1 MKKAKTQNETP
12 RMGRHRLFAAASMLV
27 IAAILLTGATFAWL
41 TLSLA
46 PEVTGISTQI
56 GANGSLEIALLN
68 AETRGDLSKI
78 RTSVGSSLANNKT
91 ANNSWGNLVD
101 VNAEEYGLSAITLM
115 PARLNIE
122 ANPSGGYSVADNYLL
137 VPTYGYDGRIT
148 HLSGDTYG
156 MTYGENGFM
165 GSLTAP
171 DFGVRGIGTSSA
183 LSVQGSALVMA
194 KTNVITYTNSAKNA
208 AVSALTKNADDLFNL
223 VIAHN
228 TDSNKQFTNDDKA
241 VLTAMLGDLGTAY
254 TYVDLALRQGILAHA
269 AANIGDEDL
278 FNQAR
283 TMILDTSKDLSA
295 LLADQSEAMDF
306 EIPETLQTWVNEAAA
321 LKNSL
326 NEANTKNTEL
336 NDGSYTWAELRTV
349 MNSLMNLDKI
359 YIGENLFGN
368 MSADDFAALLGSTF
382 EMTLA
387 PGSGIFADL
396 ADFTG
401 NYSTWINAMG
411 SKVEVATL
419 SAVDPAYL
427 TALSNSLSDL
437 TAASGSNATEIKLSQ
452 LYGYALDLA
461 FRCNAPLS
469 DLLLQT
475 GAISRISNEESGAST
490 MGAGSYMEFSTD
502 DDHFTPEQMITLMD
516 AVRVAFLDDMGNVMG
531 IAKLNTSNR
540 TIVSGVITAPLY
552 LYDFTVEYDEESNGN
567 ILVMGERRSKDD
579 NAITALDQNVAKAV
593 TTLVWL
599 DGDIVDNTMVSAEAE
614 ASLTGIL
621 NLQFASSANLIP
633 AENGDLQLLTPKK
646 SDLNALIAEHQ
657 ATYDAGQGMYTTT
670 SWTPFA
676 DAFEHATN
684 VYLDANA
691 NEAEVLAAATRLYK
705 AQDALEQV
713 SLQLLKDKIDAI
725 RGMMGQT
732 DDLACLVLED
742 AENKRVYTV
751 KGSYTDEQFESK
763 IGTINRVDYTN
774 NLKDNGNGVM
784 SPVYTDESW
793 SKLADAL
800 YDAEAVY
807 NHNTYTD
814 YVVMDQAISALQ
826 EAFDTL
832 VRNLYFEAFE
842 YQDELYYFAV
852 TDDSDTYGKWYDSEH
867 NRIVSD
873 LTILKLDANATLAK
887 IAKIEG
893 VEDKISMNHGYL
905 SPSINILYTE
915 YPALRN
921 EEIIGIHWNTDG
933 PFVQT
938 AHASY
943 KAYLQFLVDLANT
956 YGYGSNPIPTRAKSV
971 IRQTNP
977 SRADVDTAMK
987 EMERYCQIAA
997 VVAEAVSEDHA
1008 QCNEIIDADL
1018 LLRQNTITT
1027 EQAQLAI
1034 DGLNQHLTAHVIIED
1049 MTQAQYDALAE
1060 KTAKLIAIVGEADET
1075 VVAANDLMARYNAYL
1090 ADAENNACP
1099 TSFDATE
1106 IYLAVITKIYDSCM
1120 TLEEYRILYV
1130 ATAYLTSV
1138 LGEDAAA
1145 DEAIIAANAKL
1156 AEYEAYLENIDTGE
1170 VPLADDAL
1178 LPAVNAKLVEN
1189 GKTAVNAVMTND
1201 EKVLLTLALNY
1212 AMSIPLPTPEEGD
1225 ELGETET
1232 EATTEAVTEAVTEP
1246 ETEAETYLPGT
1257 GTDLVEPDPEYW
1269 TKVTNAMAQAQ
1280 DMLSRDYVGD
1290 GEYADVMAVLNDLL
1304 ESAGRTPVTSLWTED
1319 QRMVLVLAVNAA
1331 KDIEGYENLE
1341 IRFTVEAIEGLL
1353 NRFYYVTDAEAIDAL
1368 NAINTQFASLNMKQF
1383 TIANSVP
1390 RYIAVG
1396 SEIFEVVNGV
1406 DYGKLFLPDD
1416 VADITGVTT
1425 LKAVLLTRSG
1435 IIFTVEKSVTVYA
1448 PADNTEILLPN
1459 TAPAGG
1465 EMIYTEFE
1473 VETDA
1478 EGNEVLDEDGNPVTV
1493 PVGDPIWNGAMSIG
1507 ASADLKV
1514 KLNQSYYEVEVQAEE
1529 PAEGEDPADPETQ
1542 QVFYTT
1548 GEKISTY
1555 SWSSGNSNVATVS
1568 VSDGVCTVKAVAAGR
1583 VTISVTVTTDMGNSY
1598 TTSYT
1603 ITVTNP

>member
-1 MKKAKTQNETP
+1 MKKAQTKSEMP
-12 RMGRHRLFAAASMLV
+12 RTGRQKLFAAASMLV

-91 ANNSWGNLVD
+91 ANNTWGNLVD

-156 MTYGENGFM
+156 MIYNGTAFA
-165 GSLTAP
+165 GSLNAP

-194 KTNVITYTNSAKNA
+194 RTNIITYTNSAKNA
-208 AVSALTKNADDLFNL
+208 AISALNKNADDLLNL
-223 VIAHN
+223 VIAHK
-228 TDSNKQFTNDDKA
+228 TDGNKQFNDDDKA
-241 VLTAMLGDLGTAY
+241 VLTAMLTDLGTAY

-269 AANIGDEDL
+269 AANIGDEAL

-283 TMILDTSKDLSA
+283 TMILDTNKDLST
-295 LLADQSEAMDF
+295 LLSDQSEAMNF
-306 EIPETLQTWVNEAAA
+306 EIPETLQTWINEAEK

-326 NEANTKNTEL
+326 NKANTLNTDM
-336 NDGSYTWAELRTV
+336 NDGSYSWKEISDV
-349 MNSLMNLDKI
+349 MNTLMDLKKVYVNETLFDSMTMDDFTSLM
-359 YIGENLFGN
+359 GT
-368 MSADDFAALLGSTF
+368 TF

-411 SKVEVATL
+411 SKIEVATL

-437 TAASGSNATEIKLSQ
+437 TAASGSNESEIKLSD

-552 LYDFTVEYDEESNGN
+552 LYNFTVEYDEESDGN

-614 ASLTGIL
+614 ASLTGVL

-633 AENGDLQLLTPKK
+633 AENSDLQHLTPKK
-646 SDLNALIAEHQ
+646 SDLNDMIAEYKP
-657 ATYDAGQGMYTTT
+657 TYDAGQGMYTTAT
-670 SWTPFA
+670 WTPFA
-676 DAFEHATN
+676 AAYDHATN

-691 NEAEVLAAATRLYK
+691 NEAEVLSAATRLYK
-705 AQDALEQV
+705 AYKDLEKV
-713 SLQLLKDKIDAI
+713 SLQLLKDEIDKI
-725 RGMMGQT
+725 RTLMGET
-732 DDLACLVLED
+732 EDLACLVLED
-742 AENKRVYTV
+742 AENGRVYTV
-751 KGSYTDEQFESK
+751 KGSYTDEQFENK
-763 IGTINRVDYTN
+763 LGVINRVDYN
-774 NLKDNGNGVM
+774 KNLKDNGNGVM
-784 SPVYTDESW
+784 SPIYTDESW

-800 YDAEAVY
+800 YEAEAVY
-807 NHNTYTD
+807 NHNMYTD
-814 YVVMDQAISALQ
+814 VPVMDQAISALQ
-826 EAFDTL
+826 DAFDTL

-852 TDDSDTYGKWYDSEH
+852 TDDTDTYGKWYDSNH

-873 LTILKLDANATLAK
+873 LMILKLDANAALAK

-893 VEDKISMNHGYL
+893 IEDKISMNHGYL
-905 SPSINILYTE
+905 SPSIQILYTE

-921 EEIIGIHWNTDG
+921 EEIIGIQWGTDG

-943 KAYLQFLVDLANT
+943 KAYLQFLVDLADA
-956 YGYGSNPIPTRAKSV
+956 YGYGDNPIPTSAKSV
-971 IRQTNP
+971 IRKTNP
-977 SRADVDTAMK
+977 SRVDVDTAMK
-987 EMERYCQIAA
+987 EMERYCQIVTVA
-997 VVAEAVSEDHA
+997 AEAVAEGHSR
-1008 QCNEIIDADL
+1008 CNVMSGVVL
-1018 LLRQNTITT
+1018 LLRQNTITA

-1034 DGLNQHLTAHVIIED
+1034 DTLNAHLTAHVIIED
-1049 MTQAQYDALAE
+1049 MTQAQYDALAAA
-1060 KTAKLIAIVGEADET
+1060 TAELTAIVGEADET
-1075 VVAANDLMARYNAYL
+1075 VVAANELMARYDAHL
-1090 ADAENNACP
+1090 ADEENNACP
-1099 TSFDATE
+1099 TAFDAME
-1106 IYLAVITKIYDSCM
+1106 ILADVNAKISDSYM
-1120 TLEEYRILYV
+1120 NFEDYKILYA
-1130 ATAYLTSV
+1130 ATSYLTSV
-1138 LGEDAAA
+1138 LGEDAET
-1145 DEAIIAANAKL
+1145 DETIIAATAKL
-1156 AEYEAYLENIDTGE
+1156 AAYTAYVEAPDTAE
-1170 VPLADDAL
+1170 RPLADDTL
-1178 LPAVNAKLVEN
+1178 LAAVNAKLVEN
-1189 GKTAVNAVMTND
+1189 GKTAVNAIMTYE
-1201 EKVLLTLALNY
+1201 EKILLTLALNY

-1225 ELGETET
+1225 DVVETE
-1232 EATTEAVTEAVTEP
+1232 TEAVTEAVTELETEP

-1280 DMLSRDYVGD
+1280 EMLSRDYVAD
-1290 GEYADVMAVLNDLL
+1290 SEYADVMAVLNNLL

-1331 KDIEGYENLE
+1331 KEIEGYENLE

-1368 NAINTQFASLNMKQF
+1368 AAINAQFASLNMKQF

-1390 RYIAVG
+1390 RYIAIG
-1396 SEIFEVVNGV
+1396 SEIFEVINGV
-1406 DYGKLFLPDD
+1406 DYGKLYLPDD

-1425 LKAVLLTRSG
+1425 IKAVLLTRSG

-1448 PADNTEILLPN
+1448 PAENAEIVLPN
-1459 TAPAGG
+1459 TAPTGG
-1465 EMIYTEFE
+1465 EMINTR
-1473 VETDA
+1473 
-1478 EGNEVLDEDGNPVTV
+1478 
-1493 PVGDPIWNGAMSIG
+1493 WNGEMNVA
-1507 ASADLKV
+1507 ASTKLNV
-1514 KLNQSYYEVEVQAEE
+1514 KLNQNFYYEAGDDFVDSSEGDVTE
-1529 PAEGEDPADPETQ
+1529 PEAAP
-1542 QVFYTT
+1542 VFYAT

-1555 SWSSGNSNVATVS
+1555 SWSSSNLEIATVS
-1568 VSDGVCTVKAVAAGR
+1568 VSDGVCTVKAVAAGT

-1598 TTSYT
+1598 STSYT

>member
-27 IAAILLTGATFAWL
+27 IAGILLTGATFAWL

-208 AVSALTKNADDLFNL
+208 AVSALTKNADDLLNL
-223 VIAHN
+223 VIAHK
-228 TDSNKQFTNDDKA
+228 TDGSKQFTDDDKA
-241 VLTAMLGDLGTAY
+241 VLTAMLTDLETAY

-295 LLADQSEAMDF
+295 LLVDQSEAMDF
-306 EIPETLQTWVNEAAA
+306 EIPETLQTWVDEAAE
-321 LKNSL
+321 LHNSL
-326 NEANTKNTEL
+326 NEAKTKNAEL
-336 NDGSYTWAELRTV
+336 NDGSYAWNEISGV
-349 MNSLMNLDKI
+349 MNTLMDLKKVYVNEALFDNMTMDDFTSLM
-359 YIGENLFGN
+359 GT
-368 MSADDFAALLGSTF
+368 TF

-437 TAASGSNATEIKLSQ
+437 TAATGSNESEIKLSQ

-475 GAISRISNEESGAST
+475 GAISRISNEESSAST

-751 KGSYTDEQFESK
+751 KGSYTDDQFESK

-943 KAYLQFLVDLANT
+943 KAYLQFMVDLANT

-997 VVAEAVSEDHA
+997 VVAEAVSEGHA
-1008 QCNEIIDADL
+1008 QCNEIIAANL

-1034 DGLNQHLTAHVIIED
+1034 DALNQHLTAHVIIEN
-1049 MTQAQYDALAE
+1049 MTQYQYDVLFDATAE
-1060 KTAKLIAIVGEADET
+1060 LIDLVGEADET

-1090 ADAENNACP
+1090 EDAENNACP

-1106 IYLAVITKIYDSCM
+1106 IYNAVITKINDSYM
-1120 TLEEYRILYV
+1120 SQEEYRILYA
-1130 ATAYLTSV
+1130 ATAYLTAV
-1138 LGEDAAA
+1138 LGENAEID
-1145 DEAIIAANAKL
+1145 DTVIAANAKL
-1156 AEYEAYLENIDTGE
+1156 DAFRTYYSETPGTTERPLSDDTL
-1170 VPLADDAL
+1170 LA
-1178 LPAVNAKLVEN
+1178 AVNEKLVAN
-1189 GKTAVNAVMTND
+1189 GKTAVNAVMTYD

-1232 EATTEAVTEAVTEP
+1232 EA
-1246 ETEAETYLPGT
+1246 ETYLPGT

-1280 DMLSRDYVGD
+1280 EMLSRDYVGD
-1290 GEYADVMAVLNDLL
+1290 GEYADVLAVLNSVL
-1304 ESAGRTPVTSLWTED
+1304 ESAGRTKVTSLWSED

-1331 KDIEGYENLE
+1331 KEIEGYETLE
-1341 IRFTVEAIEGLL
+1341 IANTVAAIEGLL
-1353 NRFYYVTDAEAIDAL
+1353 NRFYYVADAEAIDAL
-1368 NAINTQFASLNMKQF
+1368 AAINAQFAALEMKQF

-1396 SEIFEVVNGV
+1396 SEIFEVINNVNFGQL
-1406 DYGKLFLPDD
+1406 YLPDD

-1448 PADNTEILLPN
+1448 PADNMEIVLPN
-1459 TAPAGG
+1459 TAPTGG

-1542 QVFYTT
+1542 QVFYTI

-1555 SWSSGNSNVATVS
+1555 SWSSDNSNVATVS

-1583 VTISVTVTTDMGNSY
+1583 VTISITVTTDMGNSY